1 MNVQKPEG
9 KNTTLTTTD
18 GIAARLGVSH
28 GLIVQEV
35 GWDEDCD
42 STLSEAIEDAIGSEL
57 LDEDSYEICDIVL
70 LWWRSDDGDLVVG
83 LVDAVRP
90 LADTGRVWLLT
101 PGNGKSNALAPGD
114 IAESAQLAGMVQTK
128 AERFGD
134 WQGSCLVRR
143 GNKQ

>member
-9 KNTTLTTTD
+9 KDTTLTTTD
-18 GIAARLGVSH
+18 GIAARLGVSP

-70 LWWRSDDGDLVVG
+70 LWWRSDDGDLVDG
-83 LVDAVRP
+83 LA
-90 LADTGRVWLLT
+90 
-101 PGNGKSNALAPGD
+101 PGNGRSNALAPGD

>member
-28 GLIVQEV
+28 GIVQEV

-70 LWWRSDDGDLVVG
+70 LWWRSDDGDLVDG

-90 LADTGRVWLLT
+90 LDRDRMLEHARSW
-101 PGNGKSNALAPGD
+101 
-114 IAESAQLAGMVQTK
+114 
-128 AERFGD
+128 R
-134 WQGSCLVRR
+134 
-143 GNKQ
+143 